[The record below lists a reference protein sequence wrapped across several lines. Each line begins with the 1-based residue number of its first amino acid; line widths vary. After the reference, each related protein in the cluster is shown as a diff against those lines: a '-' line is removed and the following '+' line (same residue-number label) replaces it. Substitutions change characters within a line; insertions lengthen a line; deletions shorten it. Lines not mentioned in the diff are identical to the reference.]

1 MATFPLNLDKYTMLI
16 TKHAVKEFKKMEDI
30 CLPSRNF
37 KKHDPRDVIKEHCK
51 LVKLSKSCYYEH
63 FPFDI
68 LFQGYATFEYF
79 RKRFKDVQYM

>member
-1 MATFPLNLDKYTMLI
+1 MATFPLNLENYTLLI

-30 CLPSRNF
+30 CLSSGNF

-51 LVKLSKSCYYEH
+51 LMKFSKSYYYEN

-68 LFQGYATFEYF
+68 LFQGDETFEYF